1 MRKSAVRFLTLAI
14 CTVVVAPTVTPAEAR
29 AHNSRHIKQHR
40 IKPLGF
46 GDQPRPARPLTQSG
60 EVCPGNARGFECKI
74 WPPPIYDDPD
84 RRNTSSDG
92 GG

>member
-1 MRKSAVRFLTLAI
+1 MSKSAVRLLTLAI
-14 CTVVVAPTVTPAEAR
+14 CTVVVAPTVTPAKAR
-29 AHNSRHIKQHR
+29 MHNSRHIKQHR
-40 IKPLGF
+40 IRPLGF
-46 GDQPRPARPLTQSG
+46 GEQPRPTRPLTQSG